1 MKHFVFFFGLLTI
14 SILQSQTLPSE
25 MHFSGGTHMLTLGSL
40 PNKGLYDQSQ
50 IKKIYLNFSQPNF
63 WAKLDSNYWAWTQQ
77 EIPATMI
84 VDGITYD
91 SVGVRFRGQSS
102 FQQIPSSQK
111 KPFGI
116 STDYIR
122 SNQNLMGYNKLN
134 LNNCYDDESFIREIF
149 YQHQIKHHIPV
160 AKSAYTRLYING
172 QDWGLY
178 PNVQQINKD
187 FYREWFLSN
196 KGTNWRADRPGGQV
210 TPYGDGTGG
219 LNYLGTDT
227 TLYKAQYTLKSTEQ
241 TQPWFDLINTCDVLN
256 NTSLALLPSLLPSE
270 LDIDR
275 TLWFLASEILFSDDD
290 SYVQKGRMDYFVYRE
305 KETGRITPQEY
316 DGNTVMNPSY
326 QNWSPFYHQDS
337 VNYPLMNKLFAIPE
351 YRQRYL
357 AHLRTLIDEYFTP
370 STANA
375 IIDSYKNH
383 IDTTVQDDPKK
394 IYTYTQFQNEI
405 TVLKN
410 FISSRRNY
418 LNSNSEVLE
427 VAPTF
432 STTAFYTNGNQWI
445 TPTPLQNTTV
455 RSKVSSAS
463 GINQM
468 NMYYSNMLVGNFTKV
483 QMFDDGTHDDLGI
496 NDGVYGATIP
506 GQTAG
511 IWIRFYVEAMANN
524 PAKSVSYDPPGAEH
538 NVYAYRI
545 SPFTSSDTS
554 VVINEIMPAN
564 VSTAM
569 DNAGQ
574 YDDWIELFNKSS
586 QQVDISSYVLTDNA
600 TNLHKWT
607 FPTNSK
613 IPANGYLIVWA
624 DEDGSQGPLHAN
636 FKLSATGEEL
646 FLLDPTGKLVDST
659 SWTSQIFPDKSYA
672 RFPNGYGNF
681 TIQNPTY
688 NTNNNLVSIEET
700 SNDNEI
706 VVFPN
711 PANNNLRV
719 AVNTI
724 LNQELVIINSLGQTV
739 YKNNFTGKLSIDVS
753 TFKSGLYFV
762 QCYSSDGTNKFPSKK
777 VTIFH

>member
-1 MKHFVFFFGLLTI
+1 MKNVLHLFLLLTI
-14 SILQSQTLPSE
+14 SLTKAQTLPSE
-25 MHFSGGTHMLTLGSL
+25 MHFSAGSHMLLLGDL

-50 IKKIYLNFSQPNF
+50 IKKIYLNFSQPNY

-102 FQQIPSSQK
+102 FQQIPNSQK

-122 SNQNLMGYNKLN
+122 PNQNLMGYNKIN

-149 YQHQIKHHIPV
+149 YQNQIKHHIPA
-160 AKSAYTRLYING
+160 AKSTYTRLYING
-172 QDWGLY
+172 QDWGIY
-178 PNVQQINKD
+178 PNVQQLNKD

-219 LNYLGTDT
+219 LNYLGIDT
-227 TLYKAQYTLKSTEQ
+227 TLYQTQYTLKSTEQ
-241 TQPWFDLINTCDVLN
+241 TQPWLDLINTCDVLN

-275 TLWFLASEILFSDDD
+275 SLWFLASEILFSDDD
-290 SYVQKGRMDYFVYRE
+290 SYVQKGRMDYFVYWE

-337 VNYPLMNKLFAIPE
+337 VNYPLMNKLFAVPE

-357 AHLRTLIDEYFTP
+357 AHFRTLIDEYFTP
-370 STANA
+370 AIANT
-375 IIDSYKNH
+375 IIDNYKTQ
-383 IDTTVQDDPKK
+383 IDTSVQGDPKK
-394 IYTYTQFQNEI
+394 IYTYTQFQTEI
-405 TVLKN
+405 PILKN

-418 LNSNSEVLE
+418 LNSNPEVAE

-432 STTAFYTNGNQWI
+432 STTAFYTNGNQWAV
-445 TPTPLQNTTV
+445 PASLQSTTV
-455 RSKVSSAS
+455 RSKVSSSS

-468 NMYYSNMLVGNFTKV
+468 NMYYSNTLVGNFTKV
-483 QMFDDGTHDDLGI
+483 QMFDDGSHDDLGI
-496 NDGVYGATIP
+496 NDGIYGATIP

-511 IWIRFYVEAMANN
+511 IWIRFYVEAIANN
-524 PAKSVSYDPPGAEH
+524 SAKSASYDPPGAEH
-538 NVYAYRI
+538 NVYAYRV

-554 VVINEIMPAN
+554 IVINEIMPAN
-564 VSTAM
+564 ISTVM

-586 QQVDISSYVLTDNA
+586 QQVDISGYILTDNA

-646 FLLDPTGKLVDST
+646 FLLDLSGKLVDST
-659 SWTSQIFPDKSYA
+659 SWTFQISPDRSYA
-672 RFPNGYGNF
+672 RVPNGYGNF
-681 TIQNPTY
+681 IVQNSTY
-688 NTNNNLVSIEET
+688 NANNNLTSIVET
-700 SNDNEI
+700 VNNIEMI
-706 VVFPN
+706 IFPN
-711 PANNNLRV
+711 PANNNLKI
-719 AVNTI
+719 AVNTN
-724 LNQELVIINSLGQTV
+724 LNQELIILNSIGQTV
-739 YKNNFTGKLSIDVS
+739 YKNNFTGKLIIDVS
-753 TFKSGLYFV
+753 TFQSGLYFV
-762 QCYSSDGTNKFPSKK
+762 QCSSSDGTNKFLSKK
-777 VTIFH
+777 IMLFH